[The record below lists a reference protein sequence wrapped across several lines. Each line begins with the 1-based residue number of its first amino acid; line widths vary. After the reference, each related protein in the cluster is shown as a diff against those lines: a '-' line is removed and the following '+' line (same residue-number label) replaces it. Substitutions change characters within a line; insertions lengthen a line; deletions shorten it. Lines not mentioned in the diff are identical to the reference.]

1 MSGTNSLVRD
11 VTVLVRGDL
20 DALLKMPENDPRLPE
35 LLTDW
40 LRRCDAL
47 LDRDDLR
54 QQETKRLLDAHAR
67 FTDRFGTVEA
77 VCS

>member
-1 MSGTNSLVRD
+1 MAGTNSLVRD
-11 VTVLVRGDL
+11 VSVLVRDL
-20 DALLKMPENDPRLPE
+20 EVLLQTPIGDPRVSE
-35 LLTDW
+35 LRVDW

-67 FTDRFGTVEA
+67 FTGHFKGAETVNP
-77 VCS
+77 